1 MLAHRYLYREALI
14 MDISASAKWT
24 GTAAAVL
31 APVLWGS
38 AYIAM
43 KCALECFHPMVMTF
57 LVQAIAA
64 VIFLAI
70 LPLSLRFQ
78 HYARGDWKTFA
89 LLFLCEPCLYYIF
102 EGYALINTSA
112 AQAGMITATLPVFVG
127 SVGYFML
134 GERMSRLGWTG
145 CIIAMAGAVMLSAGA
160 VAGGQAPNPVFGNI
174 LQICAIFFAAMYA
187 ICVRR
192 LSARYT
198 PLCITAV
205 QSLAGTLFF
214 LPSLFLPGMGMPE
227 QASPLAWGS
236 IIFIGV
242 GVSAGAYWLY
252 GVAISRM
259 GASRASIFMNLLPV
273 STLLFSMAFLG
284 ETLSTG
290 QWIASALVLLG
301 VAISQKN

>member
-1 MLAHRYLYREALI
+1 MRTTLSGRWA
-14 MDISASAKWT
+14 
-24 GTAAAVL
+24 GTAAALL
-31 APVLWGS
+31 APILWGS

-43 KCALECFHPMVMTF
+43 KFALECFHPMVMTF
-57 LVQAIAA
+57 MVQSIAA

-78 HYARGDWKTFA
+78 HYAKGDWRIFA

-127 SVGYFML
+127 ALGYFL
-134 GERMSRLGWTG
+134 LREKLSRTAWAG
-145 CIIAMAGAVMLSAGA
+145 CLIAMAGAVMLSAGA
-160 VAGGQAPNPVFGNI
+160 VADGHAPHPFLGNI

-192 LSARYT
+192 LTAHYT

-205 QSLAGTLFF
+205 QSLAGALFF
-214 LPSLFLPGMGMPE
+214 APSLFLPGMGMP
-227 QASPLAWGS
+227 QSASALAWGS
-236 IIFIGV
+236 IVFIGV

-252 GVAISRM
+252 GIAISRL
-259 GASRASIFMNLLPV
+259 GASMASVYMNLLPV
-273 STLLFSMAFLG
+273 STLIFSMLILG
-284 ETLSTG
+284 ERLTAG
-290 QWIASALVLLG
+290 QWGASALVLLG
-301 VAISQKN
+301 VLISQKK